1 MLLIKLSHNLFKV
14 FSWVFGIPN
23 LPHNNLFIFLETI
36 YPVIKFEPLMWVQ
49 MCHKII
55 KRVNFLM
62 STVIEQQHFFLV
74 LNCTLIRIVI

>member
-36 YPVIKFEPLMWVQ
+36 YPVIKFEPFVWIQ
-49 MCHKII
+49 MTHKII
-55 KRVNFLM
+55 KRINLLM
-62 STVIEQQHFFLV
+62 SAVIKQQHLFLV
-74 LNCTLIRIVI
+74 LTCTLVRIVS